1 MSLSEA
7 GTDLPDR
14 EPPSEPQ
21 TLAAKAYELLEEMI
35 VTGQIGRGEPL
46 SEVQLSRRLGLGR
59 TPVREALQKL
69 AANHLLHIFPR
80 RGVFVAAFGRE
91 QQFLLLEVRR
101 ELERALAVKAAE
113 RATPD
118 QRAKLK
124 EMAKGLIGASRAG
137 DHRAVLHIDRAF
149 KLLLIRSARNPFLTS
164 AISPVHAL
172 SRLFYFQH
180 VRSTDKAVA
189 NAHAAV
195 MRAVA
200 AGDAEAAAKASDAAM
215 DELESFSRKT
225 L

>member
-1 MSLSEA
+1 MA
-7 GTDLPDR
+7 DR
-14 EPPSEPQ
+14 APPTEPQ

-69 AANHLLHIFPR
+69 AANHLLRIFPR
-80 RGVFVAAFGRE
+80 RGVFVADFSRE

-113 RATPD
+113 RATAEE
-118 QRAKLK
+118 RASLK
-124 EMAKGLIGASRAG
+124 EMAKELVAASRAG

-149 KLLLIRSARNPFLTS
+149 KVLLIRTARNPFLTS
-164 AISPVHAL
+164 AISPIHAL

-200 AGDAEAAAKASDAAM
+200 AADPDAAATASDAAM
-215 DELESFSRKT
+215 DQLERFSRNT